1 MSGGKVLTVFRKPVT
16 LVINTVMQISQVSVE
31 NIMAETAPTTGVF
44 EVIIISV
51 VLVLV
56 LIIGIG

>member
-1 MSGGKVLTVFRKPVT
+1 
-16 LVINTVMQISQVSVE
+16 
-31 NIMAETAPTTGVF
+31 MAETAPTTGVF